1 VIGGRAARFAVIV
14 VAAGALAIAAGSWA
28 GSQVATP
35 AEPEPPPPAPRTVSV
50 GPAQVIVPP
59 GWRSIPVE
67 RSGVAGLDAE
77 RAAVFVRGSGR
88 VIAEFG
94 PASDA
99 SLLPPALRA
108 AFRGPLPPSARV
120 QLGGRPASLYPDL
133 PISGAAERVDLA
145 VLTTTA
151 GVLAL
156 ACRAGDDCAKELQAA
171 TVQGAATL
179 VPSASL
185 ALALRLP
192 TVVERLD
199 RNRRAHRAAL
209 ARANALWRQ
218 GRLARRLSADHAAAA
233 DALRPSAGTAGQRL
247 LASLT
252 GTATAYSTLA
262 RAASNHWR
270 SRFIAARQ
278 RIRRSEAA
286 LTAALAVAPKPRAA
300 PPLPPKPEPAISIP
314 DIPAPGGVSLL
325 LFAALA
331 LLAAAAG
338 VALGTTGATERLRR
352 VMDELS

>member
-1 VIGGRAARFAVIV
+1 VISGRAVRFAVAV
-14 VAAGALAIAAGSWA
+14 VAAAALAIAAGSWA
-28 GSQVATP
+28 GSRLANPEEP
-35 AEPEPPPPAPRTVSV
+35 AAPPPPPRAVEV
-50 GPAQVIVPP
+50 GPAKLVVPA
-59 GWRSIPVE
+59 GWRPIPLE
-67 RSGVAGLDAE
+67 RSGVAGLDPE
-77 RAAVFVRGSGR
+77 RAVAFAPARRTSTPIV
-88 VIAEFG
+88 AEFG
-94 PASDA
+94 PVTDA
-99 SLLPPALRA
+99 SLLPPVLGAALLR
-108 AFRGPLPPSARV
+108 PTSPPDATR
-120 QLGGRPASLYPDL
+120 LGGHPAWLYRAVGSERLDL
-133 PISGAAERVDLA
+133 T

-151 GVLAL
+151 GVLAIG
-156 ACRAGDDCAKELQAA
+156 CPAGHECTKHIDAA
-171 TVQGAATL
+171 GVPGATTL

-185 ALALRLP
+185 ALGLRLP
-192 TVVERLD
+192 VVVERLD

-252 GTATAYSTLA
+252 STATAYSTLA

-278 RIRRSEAA
+278 RIQRSETA
-286 LTAALAVAPKPRAA
+286 LTAALAVAPQPRAA
-300 PPLPPKPEPAISIP
+300 PALPPKPEPAISIP
-314 DIPAPGGVSLL
+314 DIPTPGGVSLL
-325 LFAALA
+325 VFAALA